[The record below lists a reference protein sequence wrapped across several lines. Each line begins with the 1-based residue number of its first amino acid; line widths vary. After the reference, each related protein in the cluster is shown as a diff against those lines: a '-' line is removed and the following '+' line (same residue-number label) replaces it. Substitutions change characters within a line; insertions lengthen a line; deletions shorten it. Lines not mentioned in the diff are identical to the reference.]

1 MTLLARACNLL
12 LDGQLPDWIQLLP
25 AGPAIH
31 GADGRAWTL
40 DDPAAL
46 LTAFQHRHTPLVIDW
61 EHASEHRAPQ
71 GLDAPAA
78 GWIHELD
85 VRQGEVW
92 GRVEWTGRAQQQIQD
107 KEYRYLSPVFTYRQ
121 DTHQIVALTSAG
133 LTNQP
138 NLPLTALNREESPMP
153 LSGALCEALNLPAT
167 AEEAQALARIHT
179 LNLALNTANARAD
192 APPLEKFIP
201 RADYDVVLARATNA
215 EIKLAAIEQTQ
226 RQAQIAA
233 LMEHALRERKI
244 SPATTDYYTAMCQHD
259 GGIDQFQAF
268 LAKAPALIGDPS
280 GLADKP
286 APTGQALNRV
296 AFDAL
301 DPTAQRDFV
310 RASGRITD

>member
-25 AGPAIH
+25 AGPAIQ

-46 LTAFQHRHTPLVIDW
+46 LTAFQSRPTPLVIDW

-78 GWIHELD
+78 GWIHELAL
-85 VRQGEVW
+85 RQGQVW
-92 GRVEWTGRAQQQIQD
+92 GRVEWTSRAVQQIQD

-138 NLPLTALNREESPMP
+138 NLPLTALNREESPMSVP
-153 LSGALCEALNLPAT
+153 AALCRALEIPDDADETTAVARIKALNEWLRA
-167 AEEAQALARIHT
+167 
-179 LNLALNTANARAD
+179 ANARSD
-192 APPLEKFIP
+192 QPPLEKFIP

-268 LAKAPALIGDPS
+268 LAKAPALIGDPPP
-280 GLADKP
+280 LDQKA
-286 APTGQALNRV
+286 APTGQALNRA

-301 DPTAQRDFV
+301 DPTAQRAFV